1 MTLRALL
8 AALADAL
15 LGCHHRNLGVWF
27 RRGGKDWQTCL
38 QCGVAV
44 LAKVQTGPD
53 QFIKPPRLTA
63 GLDEEWLAAREQLA
77 LGGQIAARKTGLERF
92 ADRQEPDMTP
102 EELERLV
109 RL

>member
-1 MTLRALL
+1 MTLRRLI

-15 LGCHHRNLGVWF
+15 LGCSHRNLGVWF

-38 QCGVAV
+38 HCGVAV
-44 LAKVQTGPD
+44 LAKVQAGPD
-53 QFIKPPRLTA
+53 QYIKPPRLTA

-77 LGGQIAARKTGLERF
+77 LGGQTAGRKTGLERF
-92 ADRQEPDMTP
+92 ADRQEPDRAAA
-102 EELERLV
+102 ELERMV